1 MAACFKK
8 EKECTGQLV
17 FLFLMTSIIRMAEEC
32 DGHLV
37 FLVLITGCFKKDKE
51 CTGHLV
57 FMLFMTGSVKE
68 DKECAGHLVFPLFL
82 ISYRSCRHCILNKF
96 FNNNSTSNMSLFK
109 NSLCDMSKVY
119 TGYKQ

>member
-1 MAACFKK
+1 MTGIFRRAEECNTYLVFLLSMADCFKK

-37 FLVLITGCFKKDKE
+37 FLVLINGCFKK
-51 CTGHLV
+51 
-57 FMLFMTGSVKE
+57 
-68 DKECAGHLVFPLFL
+68 DKECAGHLVFPLL
-82 ISYRSCRHCILNKF
+82 LSSYRSCRHCILNKS